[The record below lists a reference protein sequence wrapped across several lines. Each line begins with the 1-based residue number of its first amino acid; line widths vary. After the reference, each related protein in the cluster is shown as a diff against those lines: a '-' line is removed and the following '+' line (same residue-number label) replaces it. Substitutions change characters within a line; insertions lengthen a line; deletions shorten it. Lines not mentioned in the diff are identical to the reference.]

1 MMQDCQ
7 VTMVKL
13 MPTILKYLLS
23 SDKTRT
29 MSFEQLKWVLTGGMK
44 PTVDIIEQTKEALG
58 CQFIQGYGM
67 TEAGE
72 LKSTV
77 DLCLYINII

>member
-1 MMQDCQ
+1 MSISAALPLCRDVVLRNQFQFMEVANMMQDCQ

-29 MSFEQLKWVLTGGMK
+29 MSFDQLKWVAG
-44 PTVDIIEQTKEALG
+44 Q
-58 CQFIQGYGM
+58 IQDSN
-67 TEAGE
+67 
-72 LKSTV
+72 LS
-77 DLCLYINII
+77 